1 MENTFE
7 KQIEVAIKANNSHEL
22 KSILQNTINPC
33 LEFTAI
39 GNLSPLKYA
48 IKKGFIN
55 SITVLLEFG
64 ANPNSLLHGYEPPIH
79 YLADTLDYGQ
89 PISTRIQIL
98 KLLLQYNA
106 DINIKDK
113 SGCTILHLLV
123 YRNRCCL
130 DTFIKF
136 VIKSGADIN
145 AINNDY
151 KTPLYYAC
159 TNMNNF
165 YLINMLIRKG
175 ADPNIKDN
183 EGKSMIIHLLNRPQ
197 YIRFRNYYDPN
208 SEDYYMD
215 KASDYNVEDYLL
227 KRNVNR
233 SVKGDIEIPVKML
246 IEKGA
251 YISRTPIA
259 DYSKTV
265 ANRLP
270 DDILGIIQS
279 YIEEDPLDVT
289 IRKGFDNIAQMIAD
303 KRGIDLEKYKK
314 NNMVKI

>member
-1 MENTFE
+1 MEDIYK
-7 KQIEVAIKANNSHEL
+7 KQIEVAIKANNSHKL

-33 LEFTAI
+33 LEFIAI
-39 GNLSPLKYA
+39 GNLSPLKYT
-48 IKKGFIN
+48 IKNGFIK
-55 SITVLLEFG
+55 SIRVLLEFG

-79 YLADTLDYGQ
+79 YLVDTIDDGQ

-98 KLLLQYNA
+98 KLLLQYKA

-136 VIKSGADIN
+136 VIKSGADMN

-175 ADPNIKDN
+175 ADVNAKN
-183 EGKSMIIHLLNRPQ
+183 NKGESIIVQLLNSPQ
-197 YIRFRNYYDPN
+197 YIRFRNYYDPD

-215 KASDYNVEDYLL
+215 EASDHIVEDYLL

-233 SVKGDIEIPVKML
+233 SLKGDIEIPVKML

-265 ANRLP
+265 ENRLP

-279 YIEEDPLDVT
+279 YIEEDPLNVA
-289 IRKGFDNIAQMIAD
+289 IIKGFYDIAQMIAD
-303 KRGIDLEKYKK
+303 KRGIDLKKYKK
-314 NNMVKI
+314 YNMVKI